1 MFRHY
6 RQWLLSSLL
15 HAVCNGSEGIHS
27 EGEDQG
33 LKGEVLEALDD
44 LGVQL
49 FCHLH
54 RECSQTYVRTYV
66 CTYVRT
72 LQLCVYMC
80 LGLLGEAPGEKL
92 ASVNVRFH

>member
-1 MFRHY
+1 MTAPF
-6 RQWLLSSLL
+6 LL

-33 LKGEVLEALDD
+33 LKGEVLEAVDD

-54 RECSQTYVRTYV
+54 RECSQTYVRMCVHMYVPYSCV
-66 CTYVRT
+66 CT
-72 LQLCVYMC
+72 CV
-80 LGLLGEAPGEKL
+80 
-92 ASVNVRFH
+92 